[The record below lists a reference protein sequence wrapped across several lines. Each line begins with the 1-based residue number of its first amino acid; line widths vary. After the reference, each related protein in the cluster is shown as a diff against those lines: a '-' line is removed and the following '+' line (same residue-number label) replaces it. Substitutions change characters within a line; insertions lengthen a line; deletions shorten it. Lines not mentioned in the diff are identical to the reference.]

1 MKRAPEPVRT
11 ASEAAIEAACAEV
24 AGECVAGPSPADLDA
39 APFLQDWSLCR
50 HPDVGGCVLTGR
62 VFGHPAIV
70 DGTRIHT
77 SHVAV
82 LDEEGG
88 RWARTISRYYLLG
101 RPEGETIH

>member
-1 MKRAPEPVRT
+1 VY
-11 ASEAAIEAACAEV
+11 
-24 AGECVAGPSPADLDA
+24 
-39 APFLQDWSLCR
+39 
-50 HPDVGGCVLTGR
+50 
-62 VFGHPAIV
+62 GHPAIV